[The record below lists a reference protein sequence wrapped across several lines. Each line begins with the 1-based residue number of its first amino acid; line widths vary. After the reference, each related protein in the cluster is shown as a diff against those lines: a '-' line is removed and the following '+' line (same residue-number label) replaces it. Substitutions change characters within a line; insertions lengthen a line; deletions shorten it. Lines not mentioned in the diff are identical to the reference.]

1 MRRNAF
7 IFILIALAQ
16 LAVPSW
22 MIVEHERVLREG
34 QVFKFRTAP
43 IDPRDPF
50 RGEYVALNF
59 EAANGSWHDPRAAPD
74 STAEQGP
81 YLERRSYA
89 ILGVS
94 DTSGYAFIL
103 GLGKEP
109 PASGP
114 YVSVSHWSS
123 SNDPVSR
130 VELPFDRYY
139 LEEGDGAKTESML
152 MPQWNDG
159 IVSQPLPA
167 YAVVRVYKGQA
178 VIEDLIVGERSIH
191 DWLEEVPSD

>member
-1 MRRNAF
+1 MRRNAL
-7 IFILIALAQ
+7 IFIVIALVQ
-16 LAVPSW
+16 LAVPAW
-22 MIVEHERVLREG
+22 MIAEHERVMREG

-59 EAANGSWHDPRAAPD
+59 EAANGTWHDPHAAPD
-74 STAEQGP
+74 STVEQVP
-81 YLERRSYA
+81 YVERRSYA
-89 ILGVS
+89 TLGVS
-94 DTSGYAFIL
+94 DTSGYAFIISL
-103 GLGKEP
+103 AKAP

-123 SNDPVSR
+123 SSDPVSR

-152 MPQWNDG
+152 MPQWNEG
-159 IVSQPLPA
+159 VVSQPLPA
-167 YAVVRVYKGQA
+167 YALVRVYKGQA
-178 VIEDLIVGERSIH
+178 VIEDLIVGEKSIH
-191 DWLEEVPSD
+191 EWLKEIPSQ